1 MPAGPAVPRR
11 GLLVGALKGLP
22 RLAGSS
28 APVADGSL
36 AHSSHQ
42 NFELAHRY
50 PAGRLPFVGAGTDV
64 ERAVSPVPLV
74 QGEMVYEG
82 AVFSE
87 VRRLDAHETDPSSHR
102 PHTTSGI
109 AHEES

>member
-11 GLLVGALKGLP
+11 GLLVSALKGLS

-28 APVADGSL
+28 APVAGGSL
-36 AHSSHQ
+36 AHPGHED
-42 NFELAHRY
+42 FELAHRY
-50 PAGRLPFVGAGTDV
+50 PAGRLPIVRARTDV
-64 ERAVSPVPLV
+64 ERAVSPVTLV
-74 QGEMVYEG
+74 QSEVVYEG

-87 VRRLDAHETDPSSHR
+87 VRRLDAHETDPSSRSPQHNIC
-102 PHTTSGI
+102 I